1 VDGCSDNLGYHS
13 LPIPMKLLLHAA
25 RTPKERFP
33 LSNSAP
39 RLIHIPNKSYRHD
52 LSLTKRSLVVT
63 LISKPTIT
71 SATRSTLWRHF
82 SDFCQAES
90 SRTQTKS
97 RGPHRNISLVVKT
110 LKENEN
116 KSALR
121 ISMLTLTYITFW
133 THQVVALLSV
143 RNPISIN

>member
-1 VDGCSDNLGYHS
+1 MDGSSDTTDSNEAIVACRPEAEG
-13 LPIPMKLLLHAA
+13 
-25 RTPKERFP
+25 TPSTVELCT
-33 LSNSAP
+33 LSCP
-39 RLIHIPNKSYRHD
+39 HPKQSYQQHD
-52 LSLTKRSLVVT
+52 SSLTKRSLVVT
-63 LISKPTIT
+63 LISKRTIT

-82 SDFCQAES
+82 TDFCQAES

-133 THQVVALLSV
+133 THPVVALLSV
-143 RNPISIN
+143 QNPISIN